1 MALTKKVAQ
10 RYLEACGEPAAQE
23 KLYRL
28 YALLDDID
36 TADDMAKGNDELY
49 RNLVRHAQRERFNVL
64 DEQETDALYDQFN
77 GRTAGWWAIS
87 PEGREIPPPVAK
99 GNLLNALPGVDPSD
113 ELYMGD
119 GPADTI
125 DAALDR
131 ITQQYIEE
139 WGRKPTMTE
148 LDTAW
153 RFCTGPYRIATSK
166 VLTPTDKEG
175 VYHADLAK
183 DVFVHFTPADRAEQI
198 LASGKLLMNP
208 PYKKFGPDAI
218 YAVSAKWGQF
228 HPPVQTTR
236 YGNVPLVGILFT
248 TTTVPKVG
256 FTEEVSWVR
265 DVVLNNPKVLPYA
278 QAVSLINS
286 AREHISDDAY
296 VLYGQGKTAADAKY
310 KGKKQIKNKDGDT
323 VTVYEYSDRQI
334 ANRHREKSERLDNLM
349 GSIKDL
355 EAKLKKDLDSDD
367 IETRL
372 TALAVALIHHTYER
386 VGNDDSA
393 ADGHFGVT
401 GWLKKHVSFSGGDAK
416 LSYVG
421 KSGVK
426 QNKSVTD
433 PDLVAALKDICKGK
447 SDDDPLFDCDDC
459 TITSKEVNEYL
470 KPFDVTAK
478 DLRGYHANREMM
490 ERLGDIRADGPELPR
505 PRKERDEILKAEF
518 KKALEAT
525 AEAVGH
531 EATTLRNQYLVP
543 HLEESYMKDGTVIES
558 LKKQANLRT
567 ASLALGRFVRATK
580 TRAEKED
587 EQVDE
592 KLVRRSPKKKPPRE
606 DLRDHRIDTDDD
618 PDLEPMGQEGDRD
631 LSLNYKRVAAHWLAR
646 HLYADGAPDQKI
658 PTKEEQAAGSIVTTE
673 AGRLRAK
680 NKVDNVKYFDKDK
693 SEEAKVFSEGS
704 ETSSGADDLLREMD
718 EIEERSQERGEDEG
732 KPDVSK
738 EEINAH
744 PVVEPMRELT
754 DRVFDW
760 DGKDFSGLQGELE
773 ALSKQNPFIRPVV
786 EEFVGNLSSIYSQVS
801 SSQQWQ
807 EALNS
812 KALPALSKALAVS
825 IKNEI
830 LSARQKQNNEQAE
843 AKGEGEGEGK
853 GEGEAKAKAE
863 AEEKAKAE
871 GKSKDKPAEAKPP
884 KPKVTDPEQ
893 LKNLSDDLALAVQ
906 AGDEKDVEDAKEAL
920 LAGRAPDDPMVAEV
934 EKYLKDMQSLES
946 GSDKAQSRS
955 DALGRAMQGIQAQEV
970 ETNINKA
977 LEGSGLDRPTF
988 DQLSEGVKGAS
999 PEAVAAEFARR
1010 NKALMDKPPT
1020 TENVMKL
1027 RGEVNPK
1034 ASVEDQIQQRVVNR
1048 YVDEYVLNPNRIG
1061 GGLSPSGFASTE
1073 SGQVDRDAYLKN
1085 SVSDLKKLDPKDIA
1099 AVMAKTEALIN
1110 EKGEGVDEKGALTLK
1125 GQQAKMLQAAAALAY
1140 VSNGGDLKDSKLPAS
1155 VKEAAKFLPANA
1167 GALAE
1172 KMGDRAH
1179 EILKMVESDP
1189 LDSQTT
1195 ESIRETYNTMSA
1207 DEAAEFHAAT
1217 NPKLARLYAGL
1228 KDLDVPDSY
1237 REELKRKLDNASVD
1251 CEVILVTQARRA
1263 QKELEKGKDK
1273 GKDKDKDN
1281 SDASTEDFSVSDFLD
1296 LDLDPA
1302 SLQSSAA
1309 AGEPPPD
1316 PREGMVN
1323 NAEDMFAKL
1332 QKELEE
1338 MQAKNQTDDSDTLD
1352 EIRRIT
1358 SVLQQMREQGA
1369 YDALANMRPQ
1379 T

>member
-10 RYLEACGEPAAQE
+10 RYLEACGDPAAQE

-631 LSLNYKRVAAHWLAR
+631 LSLNYKRVAALWLF
-646 HLYADGAPDQKI
+646 GSKVTQKLKNKKQKSLSAQ
-658 PTKEEQAAGSIVTTE
+658 PPAEHKPGEVWQTPSGWS
-673 AGRLRAK
+673 AK
-680 NKVDNVKYFDKDK
+680 NPDGVAH
-693 SEEAKVFSEGS
+693 SFSGEGS
-704 ETSSGADDLLREMD
+704 
-718 EIEERSQERGEDEG
+718 
-732 KPDVSK
+732 K
-738 EEINAH
+738 N
-744 PVVEPMRELT
+744 
-754 DRVFDW
+754 
-760 DGKDFSGLQGELE
+760 
-773 ALSKQNPFIRPVV
+773 
-786 EEFVGNLSSIYSQVS
+786 
-801 SSQQWQ
+801 
-807 EALNS
+807 
-812 KALPALSKALAVS
+812 KAKAYA
-825 IKNEI
+825 
-830 LSARQKQNNEQAE
+830 
-843 AKGEGEGEGK
+843 EGK
-853 GEGEAKAKAE
+853 GEDKGEQEGGVAKDEAGAAAKQTEAKPAE
-863 AEEKAKAE
+863 A
-871 GKSKDKPAEAKPP
+871 KPAEAKPP

-1020 TENVMKL
+1020 TENVMRL
-1027 RGEVNPK
+1027 RGEVDPK

-1048 YVDEYVLNPNRIG
+1048 YIDEYVLNPNRIG
-1061 GGLSPSGFASTE
+1061 GGLSPRGFASTE

-1263 QKELEKGKDK
+1263 QKELEKGKGK
-1273 GKDKDKDN
+1273 GKSK

-1338 MQAKNQTDDSDTLD
+1338 MQAKNQTEDSDTLD

-1358 SVLQQMREQGA
+1358 SVLQQMKEQGA
-1369 YDALANMRPQ
+1369 YDALANIRPQ